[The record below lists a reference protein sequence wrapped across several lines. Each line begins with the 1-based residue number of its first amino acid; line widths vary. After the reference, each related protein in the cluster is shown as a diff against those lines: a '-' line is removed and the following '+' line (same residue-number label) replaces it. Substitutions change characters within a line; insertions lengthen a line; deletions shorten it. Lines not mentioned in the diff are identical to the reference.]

1 MAGPSLSFPIYYQY
15 IRCRALGQAVCRKTR
30 EFLGGLFCSAALLHV
45 RLFRVPNACFM
56 RYNKISPM
64 QKAGRTMSTITIIN
78 KTVSVLVPALAQ
90 GTTNDLLYC
99 LLLRDSET
107 NKQIF
112 QLLMD
117 RQS

>member
-1 MAGPSLSFPIYYQY
+1 
-15 IRCRALGQAVCRKTR
+15 
-30 EFLGGLFCSAALLHV
+30 
-45 RLFRVPNACFM
+45 
-56 RYNKISPM
+56 
-64 QKAGRTMSTITIIN
+64 MSTITISN
-78 KTVSVLVPALAQ
+78 KTVSVLVSALAQ